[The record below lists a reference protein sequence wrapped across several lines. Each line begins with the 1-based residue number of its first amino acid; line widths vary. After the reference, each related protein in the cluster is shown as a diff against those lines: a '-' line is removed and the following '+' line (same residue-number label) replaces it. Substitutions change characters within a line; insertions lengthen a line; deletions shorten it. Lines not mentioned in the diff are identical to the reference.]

1 MIPYIEE
8 ICVTLEGA
16 YQNNQFNKIVSFTM
30 GKKVRYV
37 SQFPDGS
44 FKQYRQAS
52 DAKTKGRR
60 VERGYSGELLYFED
74 NS

>member
-1 MIPYIEE
+1 MVPYSEE
-8 ICVTLEGA
+8 ISTHLESS
-16 YQNNQFNKIVSFTM
+16 YHNNLFTKNVSFSM

-52 DAKTKGRR
+52 DASTKGRR
-60 VERGYSGELLYFED
+60 VERGYGGELLYYED